1 MSRHLLT
8 TPAAAAAGV
17 ALIVLG
23 APGVRPPGGPYLP
36 PVLPLRVAAG
46 YDPPEQPWQPGHR
59 GVDLAAAEGAAVR
72 AAAAGTVSFAGVVV
86 DREVVA
92 IDHGGVRTTYEPVA
106 PTVVAGQVV
115 AVGDPIGTIA
125 AGAHCSQRCLHWGAL
140 LAGQYIDP
148 MALLTP
154 YRPILKSP
162 R

>member
-23 APGVRPPGGPYLP
+23 APGMRPPGGPYLP

-72 AAAAGTVSFAGVVV
+72 AAATGTVSFAGSWWT
-86 DREVVA
+86 A
-92 IDHGGVRTTYEPVA
+92 GGRHRPRRVRTTYEPVA

-140 LAGQYIDP
+140 LAGS
-148 MALLTP
+148 TSTRWRCS
-154 YRPILKSP
+154 RPTGPS
-162 R
+162 